1 MAEDRK
7 AIALQNQEIK
17 NLATQPFT
25 LEAKAQRPSQFK
37 MPIFLPRRRTL
48 EGSLGRTGIET
59 QTMVE
64 RPSINLHKTIKH
76 WQDLGR

>member
-25 LEAKAQRPSQFK
+25 LEAKAQRPLLRLQNVY
-37 MPIFLPRRRTL
+37 MPKKENYQGDEL
-48 EGSLGRTGIET
+48 SKK
-59 QTMVE
+59 V
-64 RPSINLHKTIKH
+64 
-76 WQDLGR
+76 